1 MKHPVKL
8 SKRLEA
14 IAAFIENGASV
25 ADIGTDHGFLP
36 AYLAQSGLARRIV
49 ASDASAGSLG
59 AARRTA
65 ERYGVTDMV
74 EFVTAP
80 GLSGVS
86 ENEADTVVIAGMG
99 GETIVSILEEA
110 SWKKM
115 GIRFILQ
122 PQTKMAVLCDFLQGN
137 GYAISDMKTI
147 VDRGREYT
155 IILCVSVC
163 QTEPSP

>member
-8 SKRLEA
+8 PKRLEM
-14 IAAFIENGASV
+14 IAGLVENGASV
-25 ADIGTDHGFLP
+25 ADIGTDHGLLP
-36 AYLAQSGLARRIV
+36 AYLAQNGLVRRIV

-65 ERYGVTDMV
+65 EKFGLTEKI

-86 ENEADTVVIAGMG
+86 ETDVDTVIIAGMG

-110 SWKKM
+110 SWTKN

-122 PQTKMAVLCDFLQGN
+122 PQTKMAVLCGFLTEN
-137 GYAISDMKTI
+137 GYDIRDMKTAM
-147 VDRGREYT
+147 DRGREYT
-155 IILCVSVC
+155 IILCER
-163 QTEPSP
+163 QDR